1 MLPRILLVGNKD
13 NSQVL
18 KPKSLGSLGQEVE
31 GAKDL
36 RDRYARAPEDEG
48 PAA

>member
-13 NSQVL
+13 NSLVL
-18 KPKSLGSLGQEVE
+18 KPKFLGSLGKEVVE
-31 GAKDL
+31 AKGW
-36 RDRYARAPEDEG
+36 RRRYARAPEDEG